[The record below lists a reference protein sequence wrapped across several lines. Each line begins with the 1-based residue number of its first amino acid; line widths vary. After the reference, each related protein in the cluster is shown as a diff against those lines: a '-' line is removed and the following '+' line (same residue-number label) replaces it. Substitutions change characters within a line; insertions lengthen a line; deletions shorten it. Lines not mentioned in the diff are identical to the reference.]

1 MTMLTVKGLGRRFGG
16 VAAVTDVSFSV
27 ERGEVIGI
35 MGPNG
40 AGKTTLFGMLAGAI
54 TPSSGQMHFEGEE
67 VTGWSAQQAARAG
80 VVRTDQNTRPFER
93 MTALDNV
100 IVGSLLHSRSLAD
113 CRQEARQLLSSVGLA
128 DREER
133 LAGELSTGQR
143 KRLEVARAMATQP
156 KLLLLDEM
164 TGGVDQRSIQ
174 SLLELVVWLKDS
186 GMTLILIEHNQ
197 EAMMTLASR
206 VIAMNL
212 GRVIDDGRPASIV
225 KSQVVIDAYLG
236 PGPTPASNQPVKAPT
251 E

>member
-1 MTMLTVKGLGRRFGG
+1 MTMLAVKGLGRRFGG

-27 ERGEVIGI
+27 ERGEVVGL

-40 AGKTTLFGMLAGAI
+40 AGKTTLFAMLAGAI
-54 TPSSGQMHFEGEE
+54 RPSSGHMYFQGEE
-67 VTGWSAQQAARAG
+67 VTGWSAQQAASAG

-100 IVGSLLHSRSLAD
+100 IVGTLLHSRSLAD
-113 CRQEARQLLSSVGLA
+113 CRREARRLLASVGLA

-164 TGGVDQRSIQ
+164 TGGVDQRTVQ
-174 SLLELVVWLKDS
+174 SLLELVRWLKDS

-197 EAMMTLASR
+197 EAMMALASR

-212 GRVIDDGRPASIV
+212 SRVIDDGPPASIV
-225 KSQVVIDAYLG
+225 QSQAVIDAYLG
-236 PGPTPASNQPVKAPT
+236 PGPAAASNQPVKAPT